1 MDNYISREET
11 MIHHDGDYYE
21 LFRTLVT
28 HIMSKYNEKN
38 FNELHL
44 HLSINDEVYS
54 FYETI
59 EQDEEDFLPIHYMV
73 HGFIKSIVTDIVG
86 EDLERF
92 SRREVSDFY
101 SVENSSVAHL
111 VTIS

>member
-1 MDNYISREET
+1 MDNYLSREET
-11 MIHHDGDYYE
+11 IMHHDGDYYE

-28 HIMSKYNEKN
+28 RIMSKYNEKN

-59 EQDEEDFLPIHYMV
+59 EQDKEDFLPIHYMV
-73 HGFIKSIVTDIVG
+73 LRFIKSVVSDISG
-86 EDLERF
+86 EDLDMF
-92 SRREVSDFY
+92 SRREVSELY
-101 SVENSSVAHL
+101 SVENSSVVHL
-111 VTIS
+111 VIVS

>member
-54 FYETI
+54 FFETI

-73 HGFIKSIVTDIVG
+73 LKSIKSVVSDISGV
-86 EDLERF
+86 DLDILSNKRK
-92 SRREVSDFY
+92 SDFY
-101 SVENSSVAHL
+101 SEENSSVVHL
-111 VTIS
+111 VFIT